1 MWRRLDLKLYVNS
14 LVQKKSACDLAHP
27 KHLAP
32 KSSKQLEYSLTCSM
46 QRVFTDE
53 AAVLAE
59 HLKRQGLNRSARRD
73 VVVSTF
79 LASDK
84 HLSVDDLYNLVRR
97 KSPGIGRTTVY
108 RTLKLLES
116 AGLAQALVLKGET
129 RFERELNRRHHDH
142 FICNECSAIFEFSS
156 DEIEALQEEE
166 ARKIDFRIEGH
177 KHQVFGRCSRCLASG
192 RTKP

>member
-1 MWRRLDLKLYVNS
+1 
-14 LVQKKSACDLAHP
+14 
-27 KHLAP
+27 
-32 KSSKQLEYSLTCSM
+32 M
-46 QRVFTDE
+46 QRVFADE
-53 AAVLAE
+53 IDVLNA
-59 HLKRQGLNRSARRD
+59 HLKRRGLNRSSRRD

-79 LASDK
+79 LASNK

-116 AGLAQALVLKGET
+116 AGLAQALVLQGET

-142 FICNECSAIFEFSS
+142 FICSACGSIFEFSS

-166 ARKIDFRIEGH
+166 ARKIGFHIEGH
-177 KHQVFGRCSRCLASG
+177 KHQVYGKC
-192 RTKP
+192 TKCATATAG

>member
-1 MWRRLDLKLYVNS
+1 MQRAFADENRALEAHLKL
-14 LVQKKSACDLAHP
+14 
-27 KHLAP
+27 
-32 KSSKQLEYSLTCSM
+32 
-46 QRVFTDE
+46 R
-53 AAVLAE
+53 
-59 HLKRQGLNRSARRD
+59 GLNRSSRRD

-116 AGLAQALVLKGET
+116 AGLAQSLVLKGET

-142 FICNECSAIFEFSS
+142 FICSQCGAIFEFSS
-156 DEIEALQEEE
+156 DEIEALQEGE
-166 ARKIDFRIEGH
+166 ARKIGFRIEGH
-177 KHQVFGRCSRCLASG
+177 RHQVFGRCAKC
-192 RTKP
+192 RTEEKGKS